1 MYWYKGNKN
10 FPVFSDVELEI
21 SNESLIVHGVCM
33 ILLPFLGVRE
43 SRLCRNRSFVGTRQ
57 EQAETE
63 STVH

>member
-10 FPVFSDVELEI
+10 FPVFADVDIEI
-21 SNESLIVHGVCM
+21 SNENLIVHGVSM

-43 SRLCRNRSFVGTRQ
+43 SRLCRNRSFVGIRQ